1 LKVKKS
7 FIFNIAIAIVVAS
20 LVVTLSDKGALKR
33 IKLASSDFFFR
44 IRPPL
49 RVSPH
54 IIVIEITDDDI
65 AKIGRWPWERTWH
78 AAITKALK
86 QFGVKYIYFDMVF
99 SEASSEKEDALFG
112 DAMKDANCVYL
123 PFAFQQ
129 HSISMKDALFPIPS
143 FSSYIKGTGS
153 INIYP
158 DIDGVLR
165 RVPLLFVDNEGVK
178 MHIALRLAMDYLN
191 MSLKGIANNCMIIGN
206 AKDRIRIP
214 LVDGNKMLI
223 NWLGKWEHTF
233 RHYSFLDVLG
243 AYKDCLDNNKP
254 SIDIS
259 SFKDSIC
266 VVAVTAIGL
275 YDIKPIPLEAQY
287 PGVGA
292 TLTVVNNILYRQFIN
307 IPPGW
312 CNWMLIYIL
321 AFLPPLLISEER
333 PLREILSVV
342 SVLIVALLGYL
353 LFVINVEIDI
363 SLPLL
368 ALLGSYIAVGT
379 YNFTRISMERRSFFN
394 LAVTDGLTGL
404 YNVRYFRMLMKTECM
419 MARDDS
425 SKSFCIF
432 MIDIDHF
439 KNFNDTYGHQVGDL
453 VLREVSEVIKN
464 SVRAS
469 DIAARYGGEEMIVML
484 KNISLDEGLN
494 AAEKIRS
501 NIETHLVK
509 DKDNVCKVTVSIGVS
524 SFCYDDDENVLIKR
538 ADDALYKAKRMGRNR
553 VETIENVV
561 K

>member
-1 LKVKKS
+1 MKVKKS

-20 LVVTLSDKGALKR
+20 SVVTLSDKGVLKR

-44 IRPPL
+44 VRPPL

-86 QFGVKYIYFDMVF
+86 LFGAKYIYFDMIF
-99 SEASSEKEDALFG
+99 SESSSEEKDALFG
-112 DAMKDANCVYL
+112 KAIKDAKCVYL

-129 HSISMKDALFPIPS
+129 NSIKMEDALIPIPPFYS
-143 FSSYIKGTGS
+143 HIKGTGS
-153 INIYP
+153 INIHP

-165 RVPLLFVDNEGVK
+165 RVPLFFIDNKGIR

-206 AKDRIRIP
+206 AKDTIKIP

-233 RHYSFLDVLG
+233 RHYSFLDVLK
-243 AYKDCLDNNKP
+243 AYKDYLDNKKP

-259 SFKDSIC
+259 SFKGSIC

-275 YDIKPIPLEAQY
+275 YDIKPVPLEAQY

-292 TLTVVNNILYRQFIN
+292 TLTAINNILHRQFIN

-312 CNWMLIYIL
+312 CNWMLIYIIAL
-321 AFLPPLLISEER
+321 LPPLLISEER

-368 ALLGSYIAVGT
+368 ALFGSYIAVGT
-379 YNFTRISMERRSFFN
+379 YNFARISIERRSFFN

-425 SKSFCIF
+425 LKSFCIF

-453 VLREVSEVIKN
+453 VLREVAEVIRN

-484 KNISLDEGLN
+484 KSTFLDEGLN
-494 AAEKIRS
+494 AAEKVRS

-509 DKDNVCKVTVSIGVS
+509 DRDNIYKVTVSIGVS
-524 SFCYDDDENVLIKR
+524 SFYYDDNEEIIIKR
-538 ADDALYKAKRMGRNR
+538 ADDALYKAKRLGRNR
-553 VETIENVV
+553 VETIENIV